1 MIRGLYEAHLPV
13 SHLQKSIEFYEGIGL
28 KLAIRYEKT
37 AFFWIVENNSWIG
50 LWENDQSVNIN
61 YHPSLRHIA
70 FKVDLE
76 DLKNAKQWLKQ
87 RGIDLR
93 EEFGFK
99 PDEPIVMP
107 DQSHAMVYFHDP
119 DGNSL
124 EFICKLPSEPENSP
138 TMYLSEWEKL
148 KGIN

>member
-13 SHLQKSIEFYEGIGL
+13 SNLKKSIEFYKGLGL
-28 KLAIRYEKT
+28 KLAIRYEKI

-50 LWENDQSVNIN
+50 LWESDQGVNTK

-70 FKVDLE
+70 FKVDFE
-76 DLKNAKQWLKQ
+76 DLKNAKQWLKE
-87 RGIDLR
+87 RGMDIR

-99 PDEPIVMP
+99 PTEPIVMP
-107 DQSHAMVYFHDP
+107 DQAHAMVYFHDP
-119 DGNSL
+119 DENSL
-124 EFICKLPSEPENSP
+124 EFICKLPAEPENKP
-138 TMYLSEWEKL
+138 DMYLSEWKKL